1 VGLAQQQVGDG
12 ELRLVQHSAP
22 RTRVL
27 DAALDLFAEHGVS
40 GTSLQM
46 IADAV
51 GITKAAVYHQFRTK
65 DHIVLAVTERE
76 LSRLSPSLEEAEAH
90 GDGPQARDALLV
102 RVIDMA
108 VRDRRLV
115 RTLQFDPVVVRLLAE
130 HEPFQRFMARLY
142 RVLLGEAGE
151 DARIEAAML
160 SGAISSAVMHPL
172 VADVDDE
179 TLRTKLS
186 DLSRRLIG
194 LSQKRCPSD
203 LPTIRHDD
211 DAGR

>member
-1 VGLAQQQVGDG
+1 VRSIRKSSTDAGLSV
-12 ELRLVQHSAP
+12 VQHSAA

-27 DAALDLFAEHGVS
+27 DAALDLFARHGVS

-76 LSRLSPSLEEAEAH
+76 LTRLAPALEEAEAH
-90 GDGPQARDALLV
+90 GHEQQARDALLV
-102 RVIDMA
+102 SMIDMA

-130 HEPFQRFMARLY
+130 HAPFQQFMARLY
-142 RVLLGEAGE
+142 RVLLGEAG
-151 DARIEAAML
+151 DDGRVEAAML
-160 SGAISSAVMHPL
+160 SGAISSAVMHPV
-172 VADVDDE
+172 VADVDDD
-179 TLRTKLS
+179 TLRIKLT
-186 DLSRRLIG
+186 DLSRRLLGIP
-194 LSQKRCPSD
+194 QER
-203 LPTIRHDD
+203 RHKT
-211 DAGR
+211 

>member
-1 VGLAQQQVGDG
+1 VASAQQPVNDG
-12 ELRLVQHSAP
+12 ELRAVQHSAA

-27 DAALDLFAEHGVS
+27 DAALALFAEHGTS

-65 DHIVLAVTERE
+65 EQIVLAVTERE
-76 LSRLSPSLEEAEAH
+76 LSRLLPALEEAEAQ
-90 GDGPQARDALLV
+90 GDGSQARDALLV
-102 RVIDMA
+102 HVIDMA

-130 HEPFQRFMARLY
+130 HEPFQRFMDRLY
-142 RVLLGEAGE
+142 RVLLGEGE
-151 DARIEAAML
+151 DGALEGAML

-172 VADVDDE
+172 VGDIDDD
-179 TLRTKLS
+179 TLRAKLA
-186 DLSRRLIG
+186 DLTRRLLG
-194 LSQKRCPSD
+194 LPVKF
-203 LPTIRHDD
+203 
-211 DAGR
+211 

>member
-1 VGLAQQQVGDG
+1 MGTARQQVTD
-12 ELRLVQHSAP
+12 EQFWLIEHSAA

-27 DAALDLFAEHGVS
+27 DAALDLIATHGVS

-76 LSRLSPSLEEAEAH
+76 LTRLAPALEEAEAH
-90 GDGPQARDALLV
+90 GHEQQARDALLV
-102 RVIDMA
+102 RMIDMA

-130 HEPFQRFMARLY
+130 HP
-142 RVLLGEAGE
+142 
-151 DARIEAAML
+151 
-160 SGAISSAVMHPL
+160 P
-172 VADVDDE
+172 
-179 TLRTKLS
+179 
-186 DLSRRLIG
+186 
-194 LSQKRCPSD
+194 
-203 LPTIRHDD
+203 
-211 DAGR
+211 

>member
-1 VGLAQQQVGDG
+1 VETARQPVADG
-12 ELRLVQHSAP
+12 ELRVVQYSAA

-27 DAALDLFAEHGVS
+27 DAALDMFAQHGVS

-65 DHIVLAVTERE
+65 EQIVIAVTERE
-76 LSRLSPSLEEAEAH
+76 LGRLLPALEEAEAH

-102 RVIDMA
+102 RTVEMA

-130 HEPFQRFMARLY
+130 HKPFQLFMDRLY
-142 RVLLGEAGE
+142 QVLLSDAGL
-151 DARIEAAML
+151 DGRIEAAMF
-160 SGAISSAVMHPL
+160 SGAISTAVMHPL
-172 VADVDDE
+172 VADIDDD
-179 TLRTKLS
+179 TLLTRLI
-186 DLSRRLIG
+186 DMSRRLLG
-194 LSQKRCPSD
+194 LHREAPK
-203 LPTIRHDD
+203 
-211 DAGR
+211 

>member
-1 VGLAQQQVGDG
+1 MANSGLRVA
-12 ELRLVQHSAP
+12 EYSAP

-51 GITKAAVYHQFRTK
+51 GVTKAAVYHQFRTK
-65 DHIVLAVTERE
+65 DHIVIAVTQRE
-76 LSRLSPSLEEAEAH
+76 LGRLVPALEEAEARS
-90 GDGPQARDALLV
+90 DGPQARDALLMS
-102 RVIDMA
+102 VIDMA

-130 HEPFQRFMARLY
+130 YEPFQRFMSRLY
-142 RVLLGEAGE
+142 RVLLDGGDE
-151 DARIEAAML
+151 DNLIQVAML

-172 VADVDDE
+172 VGDIDDD
-179 TLRTKLS
+179 TLRAKLTEF
-186 DLSRRLIG
+186 SRRLI
-194 LSQKRCPSD
+194 D
-203 LPTIRHDD
+203 LPN
-211 DAGR
+211 G